1 MRTTLDLPDHLM
13 VVAKQKAAADHT
25 SLREVVAEALA
36 RYLLAT
42 PADPAP
48 TPWRFPTL
56 PGKGGMFP
64 GIDPTDT
71 SALLEIE

>member
-36 RYLLAT
+36 RYLLSGSEAQAAQ
-42 PADPAP
+42 PFRVPV
-48 TPWRFPTL
+48 L
-56 PGKGGMFP
+56 PGRGGMHP
-64 GIDPTDT
+64 GIDPCDS